1 MPEVITFGETM
12 VLMDPMEQG
21 PLRHV
26 NLFMKRVG
34 GAESNF
40 AIGLSRLGH
49 SAGWVSRVG
58 DDEFG
63 KYVVNFIRGEG
74 VDVSRVQVDCEAF
87 TGVYFKQRRS
97 SEDNSVFYYR
107 RGSAA
112 SRMTGEEVDE
122 EYLRGAKFLHV
133 TGITPA
139 LSSSCLQA
147 VKKVMGMARRLN
159 IPISLDPNIRLR
171 LWTSSEARDVLREL
185 VQGVDILLP
194 SQVEGEILFG
204 SNDPGEIAR
213 AALDLGARVVVVKR
227 GAEGCFVADRHIS
240 KAIPG
245 FPVKVVDAIG
255 AGDAF
260 DAGFIA
266 GVLEGRSLIESAELG
281 NASGAF
287 AVAATGDV
295 EGLPTR
301 KELEVFLGRRARL
314 ER

>member
-133 TGITPA
+133 TGITLA
-139 LSSSCLQA
+139 LSPSCLQA
-147 VKKVMGMARRLN
+147 VKQVMSMARRLDV
-159 IPISLDPNIRLR
+159 PISFDPNIRLR

-185 VQGVDILLP
+185 VQNVDILMP
-194 SQVEGEILFG
+194 SQSEGEILFG
-204 SNDPGEIAR
+204 SDDPAEIAG
-213 AALDLGARVVVVKR
+213 AALDLGVRVVVVKR
-227 GAEGCFVADRHIS
+227 GAEGCFVADRRIS
-240 KAIPG
+240 RAIPG
-245 FPVKVVDAIG
+245 FLVKVEDTIG

-260 DAGFIA
+260 NAGFIA
-266 GVLEGRSLIESAELG
+266 GLLEGKSLVESAELG
-281 NASGAF
+281 NAAGAF
-287 AVAATGDV
+287 AVTTTGDV

-301 KELEVFLGRRARL
+301 EELEVFLGQRARL
-314 ER
+314 DR